1 MRSKRLLI
9 HIGTEKTG
17 TTSIQHFLNR
27 NAAAL
32 AARGI
37 WYPTDSSRGY
47 CDAAAHFPLAGAL
60 VDNWHDF
67 VHPSRAQFLPLC
79 ATDFS
84 ADARASP
91 AATTVVSSEHFSSR
105 VRDAARLAAFRRTLA
120 STFDDIRIVCYL
132 RNQADLA
139 LSSHATRIIFGGRAA
154 FDPAQVSTDDP
165 YFNYLA
171 MLDLWAS
178 VFGSDALVLREYD
191 RRTLASGDVCRDF
204 VAKVLDIGDDGLV
217 FSKELNPTP
226 GAILLEI
233 TRQLNLALPTVAE
246 NPAGW
251 RSAQRLR
258 SILLSTLTISNDVA
272 LTLTTAQR
280 QSLLSRFEACNRA
293 VNMRYMKGA
302 MSPHWFDASASGAE
316 DKVVDPDFVNAMT
329 MNALSKL
336 VINFLQTL
344 DKR

>member
-17 TTSIQHFLNR
+17 TTSIQQFLNR
-27 NAAAL
+27 NAAVL
-32 AARGI
+32 ESRGI
-37 WYPTDSSRGY
+37 WYPTDSSRSY
-47 CDAAAHFPLAGAL
+47 CDATAHFPLAGSL
-60 VDNWHDF
+60 VDNWQDF
-67 VHPSRAQFLPLC
+67 VHPGRVPFFPNC
-79 ATDFS
+79 AADLG
-84 ADARASP
+84 ADARARP
-91 AATTVVSSEHFSSR
+91 AGTTVVSSEHFSSR
-105 VRDAARLAAFRRTLA
+105 VRDAARLAAFRRTLSA
-120 STFDDIRIVCYL
+120 TFGEIRIVCYL

-139 LSSHATRIIFGGRAA
+139 LSSHATRTIFGGRAA

-178 VFGSDALVLREYD
+178 AFGADALVVREYD

-204 VAKVLDIGDDGLV
+204 LTKVLGIGEEGLV

-233 TRQLNLALPTVAE
+233 TRQLNLALPTVQE

-258 SILLSTLTISNDVA
+258 TILLSTLTISNDVA
-272 LTLTTAQR
+272 LTLSAAQR

-302 MSPHWFDASASGAE
+302 MSPQWFDATASDAA
-316 DKVVDPDFVNAMT
+316 DKAVDPDFVSTMT